1 MRTALKRGWALE
13 LSVLLLRGVGWGDAT
28 LHGRIQPGK
37 REDLQRYTKTDRSR
51 GTRPWSSRPWTRGFP
66 TASKLVTGMFRTCN
80 SWCCL
85 LLLLRVC
92 VVIYFVLL
100 VWKYDALYSRGV
112 MIANWDLDEA
122 LRVVEPIVG
131 WKNFM
136 LNFCA
141 AVSSAVRSACVAMEF
156 PI

>member
-1 MRTALKRGWALE
+1 
-13 LSVLLLRGVGWGDAT
+13 
-28 LHGRIQPGK
+28 
-37 REDLQRYTKTDRSR
+37 
-51 GTRPWSSRPWTRGFP
+51 
-66 TASKLVTGMFRTCN
+66 
-80 SWCCL
+80 
-85 LLLLRVC
+85 
-92 VVIYFVLL
+92 
-100 VWKYDALYSRGV
+100 